1 MMLATSCDACTAVRY
16 ALVTAGLGLTVLTL
30 AHGVGNMEGQHW
42 IMLVIILAVGYV
54 VGRIWATPAQL
65 VGLP

>member
-1 MMLATSCDACTAVRY
+1 MLATDCEVCTAIRY
-16 ALVTAGLGLTVLTL
+16 ALVTAGLGLTVLAL

-42 IMLVIILAVGYV
+42 IMLIIILAVGYV

-65 VGLP
+65 IGLP